1 MSELNSVAWILIVFI
16 ILLGGLIAPFADLL
30 GTKIGKARFSIL
42 KLRPKK
48 TATIVTI
55 ITGGFISAISIG
67 LLILVSEEFRQRL
80 FVDIPF
86 LQKTLDESKKA
97 LLPLQEERKRLED
110 KIDNKEKELNKLKS
124 DVKEFRRGNVVIK
137 RGQTLFIAQVTSNS
151 NIKLDL
157 GKIYNSA
164 DIYVQKIVIPSK
176 KGIKNILLWRPS
188 DISEIEEVTSKGGN
202 WIILIKSATNIL
214 RGDNFVFVYPELLQ
228 NKTIVRRGEVITS
241 EILEKKDLDYKQI
254 NSKIKTLLRKTRD
267 EIKLRGSIVNEITT
281 RGDFI
286 KKIRDTLKINQ
297 NNKYRLEVVSLKD
310 SKTADP
316 IIVDLNI
323 SKL

>member
-1 MSELNSVAWILIVFI
+1 MAWILIVFL
-16 ILLGGLIAPFADLL
+16 ILLGGLIAPFGDLL

-97 LLPLQEERKRLED
+97 LIPLQEERKKLED
-110 KIDNKEKELNKLKS
+110 KINNKEKELNKLKS
-124 DVKEFRRGNVVIK
+124 DIKEFRRGNVVIK
-137 RGQTLFIAQVTSNS
+137 RGQTLFIAEVSSNPK
-151 NIKLDL
+151 IKNDL
-157 GKIYNSA
+157 GKVYNSA
-164 DIYVQKIVIPSK
+164 DKYVQKIVNPSK
-176 KGIKNILLWRPS
+176 KDIKKILLWRPS
-188 DISEIEEVTSKGGN
+188 DISEIERITSKGGS
-202 WIILIKSATNIL
+202 WIILIKSATNVL
-214 RGDNFVFVYPELLQ
+214 KGDNFVFVSPELLQ
-228 NKTIVRRGEVITS
+228 NKIVVRKGEVISS
-241 EILEKKDLDYKQI
+241 EIVDKENLDYKNI
-254 NSKIKTLLRKTRD
+254 NSKINTLMRKTTD
-267 EIKLRGSIVNEITT
+267 KIKLKGSIVNEITT

-286 KKIRDTLKINQ
+286 KKIRDSLKINQ
-297 NNKYRLEVVSLKD
+297 TNKYRLEVVSLKD

-316 IIVDLNI
+316 IIVKLNI
-323 SKL
+323 IKL

>member
-1 MSELNSVAWILIVFI
+1 VAWILIVFLI
-16 ILLGGLIAPFADLL
+16 FLGGLIAPFGDLL

-97 LLPLQEERKRLED
+97 LLPLQEERKKLED
-110 KIDNKEKELNKLKS
+110 TINKKEKELNKLKS

-137 RGQTLFIAQVTSNS
+137 RGQSLFIAKVSSNP
-151 NIKLDL
+151 NIKLEL

-164 DIYVQKIVIPSK
+164 DRYVQKIVIPSK
-176 KGIKNILLWRPS
+176 KETKNILLWRPS
-188 DISEIEEVTSKGGN
+188 DIAEIETVTTKGGN
-202 WIILIKSATNIL
+202 WILLIKSATNVL
-214 RGDNFVFVYPELLQ
+214 KGDNFVFVYPELLQ
-228 NKTIVRRGEVITS
+228 NKIIVKRGEIITS
-241 EILEKKDLDYKQI
+241 EILEKKDLDYKNI

-267 EIKLRGSIVNEITT
+267 KIKLKGSIVNEITT
-281 RGDFI
+281 RGDFV
-286 KKIRDTLKINQ
+286 KKIRDSLKSNQ
-297 NNKYRLEVVSLKD
+297 DNKFLFEVISLKD

-316 IIVDLNI
+316 IIVELNI
-323 SKL
+323 TKL